1 MALQQKDFTGKYT
14 SGTGV
19 VYTYILRV
27 IENSVSTLDN
37 SSNVTVKAMLKDNY
51 GISFSNWGTGVSCT
65 LGGSEIFNDY
75 RQRQYLGPVE
85 NEFYAWTGNIVH
97 GDDGT
102 LCLKVCG
109 ELWQNSPANWS
120 PAKITIEATDS
131 NVFVLTPI
139 ARESAIGATDA
150 YIGSTTTISVKRNS
164 SNYSHVIGITFGSIA
179 GYIGSDWKIAADP
192 VKLTDTSI
200 AFEIPESFYYEIPS
214 APSGKC
220 NLTITTY
227 NGDTQVGKSKTADF
241 TAMANPAVCAPVV
254 AGTVKDVNDVTTEL
268 TGDSNY
274 IVRYM
279 STARCEFTEASAQFG
294 ADIAK
299 RQVNGVVVG
308 EEGVLDIEN
317 AKDTNFTFTVTDKR
331 GFSSTFKPEGLELVE
346 YSYPTVQAVCNRP
359 SPTSNEAKLKVTG
372 EGFFGDFGSVNN
384 EMYCKVTI
392 NGELWN
398 PNQGDLTVD
407 FGADGKYKKEYTIT
421 GVSYEEAYEIGITV
435 WDNTGY
441 SVTKT
446 IQLQKGI
453 PVFDWGADNF
463 RFNVPV
469 FSQEINGTYMVS
481 HSVDGDTVQLSLG
494 SSVSVNV
501 LFFGIAGSLMVDSN
515 PLQFMGVLSADAS
528 GEAVWSG
535 TTGISA
541 GFDDETQKISLTFPI
556 AGVRFTA
563 ISAGQ
568 ISFD

>member
-37 SSNVTVKAMLKDNY
+37 SSNVTVKAILEDNY

-65 LGGSEIFNDY
+65 LNGAKVFEEY
-75 RQRQYLGPVE
+75 KQRQYQGPRK
-85 NEFYAWTGNIVH
+85 NEFYEWSGNVAH
-97 GDDGT
+97 NADGE
-102 LCLKVCG
+102 LRLKVGG

-120 PAKITIEATDS
+120 PARITIEESDS
-131 NVFVLTPI
+131 VYLDLTQI
-139 ARESAIGATDA
+139 KVESTIGATDA
-150 YIGSTTTISVKRNS
+150 YIGKSTTISVNRRNS
-164 SNYSHVIGITFGSIA
+164 DLTHSVKLQFGNIEK
-179 GYIGSDWKIAADP
+179 YINSDWELQDTEE
-192 VKLTDTSI
+192 KLTATSI
-200 AFEIPESFYYEIPS
+200 AFNIPESFYEEIPK
-214 APSGKC
+214 AASGECK
-220 NLTITTY
+220 LTITTY
-227 NGDTQVGKSKTADF
+227 NGGTQVGESKTAKF

-254 AGTVKDVNDVTTEL
+254 VGTVEDVNGVTLAL
-268 TGDSNY
+268 TGNSSR

-279 STARCEFTEASAQFG
+279 STARCQFKDTSAKYY
-294 ADIAK
+294 ADIEK

-308 EEGVLDIEN
+308 EEGVLDIKN
-317 AKDTNFTFTVTDKR
+317 AKDTNFTFTVTDSR
-331 GFSSTFKPEGLELVE
+331 GFSSTYTPDGLELVK
-346 YSYPTVQAVCNRP
+346 YSYPTVQAVCKRT

-372 EGFFGDFGSVNN
+372 EGFYGDFGSLDN

-392 NGELWN
+392 NGKLWN
-398 PNQGDLTVD
+398 PNQGDLTVAL
-407 FGADGKYKKEYTIT
+407 GEDGKYEEEYDIT
-421 GVSYEEAYEIGITV
+421 NVDYEEAYEIGITV

-453 PVFDWGADNF
+453 PVFDWGESDF

-481 HSVDGDTVQLSLG
+481 HSVDGDTVQLSLESG
-494 SSVSVNV
+494 NSVNV
-501 LFFGIAGSLMVDSN
+501 LFFGISGTL
-515 PLQFMGVLSADAS
+515 LTEYTLFCGVLSADAS
-528 GEAVWSG
+528 GGAVWSG
-535 TTGISA
+535 TAGISA
-541 GFDDETQKISLTFPI
+541 ADDDDTQKISLTFPI